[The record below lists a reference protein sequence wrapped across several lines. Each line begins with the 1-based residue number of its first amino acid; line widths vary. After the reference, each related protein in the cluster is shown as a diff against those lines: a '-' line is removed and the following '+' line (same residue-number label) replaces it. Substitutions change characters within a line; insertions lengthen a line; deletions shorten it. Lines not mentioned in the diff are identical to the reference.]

1 MEEMQ
6 HLPKPKVFISI
17 GPGENGGK
25 GAPRGV
31 CQSYSLSQTYGNKSS
46 DKSCLK
52 RTQ

>member
-6 HLPKPKVFISI
+6 RLPKPKVFISI

-31 CQSYSLSQTYGNKSS
+31 CQSYSLS
-46 DKSCLK
+46 LK
-52 RTQ
+52 HMATSPVIKAV